1 MTVLRA
7 TEYKGLVGKG
17 ATMPHFFVVE
27 NKGLCAVKFFR
38 NPQGERALPN
48 EWIAARIADALELPH
63 PEIGAVEIEDLVLP
77 DGKLI
82 CTDDFG
88 DTWEFKPGLQLYSQW
103 LENTDIPVA
112 SDFEGLLL
120 SNARVLAGAVVL
132 DLLVDNWDRKPSN
145 PNLLLHRAQRQQ
157 LYLVDYSMAFKS
169 ANWELG
175 NLKNPALPPLE
186 APLPYA
192 EIPADMFK
200 KVNPAV
206 DFSWFLGKLPT
217 LDRAFFQSVTSSVP
231 SEWKISAAAQTALVD
246 FLEQRAQ
253 DIPAYLSQR
262 LQKEVWWL

>member
-7 TEYKGLVGKG
+7 TGYHGLVGKG
-17 ATMPHFFVVE
+17 ATLPHYFTVE
-27 NKGLCAVKFFR
+27 EVGLCAVKFFR

-63 PEIGAVEIEDLVLP
+63 PKTGAVEIEALVLP

-82 CTDDFG
+82 CPDEDG
-88 DTWEFKPGLQLYSQW
+88 NPWDFKPGLHLYSQW
-103 LENTDIPVA
+103 LQNTDIPVA

-120 SNARVLAGAVVL
+120 SNARVLAGAVML

-145 PNLLLHRAQRQQ
+145 PNLLLHREGRQQ
-157 LYLVDYSMAFKS
+157 LYLVDYSMAFRS
-169 ANWELG
+169 ANWEIG

-186 APLPYA
+186 LALPYA
-192 EIPADMFK
+192 EIPVDMFK
-200 KVNPAV
+200 KVNSSV
-206 DFSWFLGKLPT
+206 DFAWFLGKLSA
-217 LDRAFFQSVTSSVP
+217 LDRPFFQSVTASVP
-231 SEWKISAAAQTALVD
+231 PEWNISAATQTALVD
-246 FLEQRAQ
+246 FLTQRAQ